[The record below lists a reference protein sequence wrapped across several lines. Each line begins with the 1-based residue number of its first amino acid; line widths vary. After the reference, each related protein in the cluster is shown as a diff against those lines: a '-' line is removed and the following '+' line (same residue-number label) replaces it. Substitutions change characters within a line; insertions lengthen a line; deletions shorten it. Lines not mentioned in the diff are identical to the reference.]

1 MTKSPSDLPSQ
12 GAALLAAMERQQR
25 DWQTRNRAL
34 AKGPLARD
42 FLCITDAIE
51 MERKRR
57 DLAFRALTK
66 SPGMMAFER
75 MVRITE
81 LHQRRF
87 AAIGRAVEVS
97 SLVKD
102 IRRVGLAFSKSTFAK
117 DIGRVGL
124 AFSESTFAKD
134 IGRAGLASSES
145 VVGRDCRRIAATLQ
159 AQQERALKTERLL
172 VISAAFQALEQIN
185 RATELHQRQL
195 KSIVRAAGN
204 NSFAYAIKQMS
215 LTFSRSAF
223 AKDLRRITDAA
234 RLMQAQMDSAH
245 RALRASLD
253 FSPLE
258 RSGAS
263 LLRGLRQS
271 LTAAAETV
279 PVPSPQDAQEASR
292 AASTDNAATVSSPH
306 AVGTV
311 SEEAHIEWRVT
322 IFLAKLPAYFAPSED
337 PPPKHRLH

>member
-1 MTKSPSDLPSQ
+1 MTKIPSDLPSQ
-12 GAALLAAMERQQR
+12 GAAFLAAMERQQR
-25 DWQTRNRAL
+25 D
-34 AKGPLARD
+34 
-42 FLCITDAIE
+42 
-51 MERKRR
+51 
-57 DLAFRALTK
+57 LAFCALTK

-75 MVRITE
+75 MVRVTE

-102 IRRVGLAFSKSTFAK
+102 IRRVGLAFSESTFAK

-124 AFSESTFAKD
+124 AFSESA
-134 IGRAGLASSES
+134 
-145 VVGRDCRRIAATLQ
+145 VGRDCRRIAATLQ
-159 AQQERALKTERLL
+159 AQQERALKTQRLL
-172 VISAAFQALEQIN
+172 VRSAAFQALEQIN

-195 KSIVRAAGN
+195 KSIVRAASGS
-204 NSFAYAIKQMS
+204 SFANAIKQMS
-215 LTFSRSAF
+215 LTFSHSAF

-234 RLMQAQMDSAH
+234 RLMQAQTDSAH

-258 RSGAS
+258 RVGAS

-271 LTAAAETV
+271 LNAAAETA
-279 PVPSPQDAQEASR
+279 PVPSPQDAQEASL
-292 AASTDNAATVSSPH
+292 APSTDNAATVGSPH
-306 AVGTV
+306 AVGAV

-337 PPPKHRLH
+337 PPPKRRMH